1 MRISGWS
8 SDVCSSDLAD
18 MPIGFEMQ
26 QVANQPEVVQ
36 RSISEFM
43 RVLLEAVV
51 IVLGV
56 SFLSLGLRS
65 GVVVMLC
72 IPLVLAITFTCM
84 EIFGIDFH
92 RISLGALII
101 SLGLLVDD
109 AIIAVEMMQVND
121 RKSTRLNSS

>member
-1 MRISGWS
+1 MCFYSFFFLMVRRPPISTRTDTLFPYTTLFRS
-8 SDVCSSDLAD
+8 LKAD

-72 IPLVLAITFTCM
+72 I
-84 EIFGIDFH
+84 
-92 RISLGALII
+92 
-101 SLGLLVDD
+101 
-109 AIIAVEMMQVND
+109 D
-121 RKSTRLNSS
+121 RKSTRLNSSH

>member
-65 GVVVMLC
+65 GVVVMRSEERRVGKEC
-72 IPLVLAITFTCM
+72 VSKSRSRWSPYHSQTNTYR
-84 EIFGIDFH
+84 ID
-92 RISLGALII
+92 A
-101 SLGLLVDD
+101 
-109 AIIAVEMMQVND
+109 
-121 RKSTRLNSS
+121 TRN